1 MKKQIL
7 YIIPLLFCIGCHTQK
22 KVAITESTT
31 AYHSMNRMDSL
42 RIEYKDSLVEVSLP
56 NYKELTDNTY
66 TQMLGGGEEW
76 WRLHFS
82 VRETQQSLDRFFVE
96 WEKNGTLKE
105 KLNEL
110 VQSFTYKHRREY
122 KEKERLRI
130 HITYLIPL
138 EDVSQKKVIKVAI
151 ENFSPDFNEEEGKAL
166 FEFAEK
172 MQFEFEY
179 RPYKNYTTGNVV
191 MKKLLR
197 IRKLK
202 K

>member
-1 MKKQIL
+1 MKKHII

-22 KVAITESTT
+22 KVAIKSTT
-31 AYHSMNRMDSL
+31 AYHSMNGTDSL

-96 WEKNGTLKE
+96 WEENGTLKE

-191 MKKLLR
+191 VKKLLR

>member
-1 MKKQIL
+1 MKKHII

-22 KVAITESTT
+22 KVTVSESIT
-31 AYHSMNRMDSL
+31 AYHSMNGTDSL

-96 WEKNGTLKE
+96 WEENGTLKE

-151 ENFSPDFNEEEGKAL
+151 ET
-166 FEFAEK
+166 
-172 MQFEFEY
+172 Q
-179 RPYKNYTTGNVV
+179 
-191 MKKLLR
+191 
-197 IRKLK
+197 
-202 K
+202 